1 MKITISRQDTLI
13 LLVSILL
20 YILSLIL
27 LYWYSQE
34 LQWDIDPN

>member
-1 MKITISRQDTLI
+1 MKITISRQDTII

-20 YILSLIL
+20 YVLSLIL
-27 LYWYSQE
+27 IYFYGQK